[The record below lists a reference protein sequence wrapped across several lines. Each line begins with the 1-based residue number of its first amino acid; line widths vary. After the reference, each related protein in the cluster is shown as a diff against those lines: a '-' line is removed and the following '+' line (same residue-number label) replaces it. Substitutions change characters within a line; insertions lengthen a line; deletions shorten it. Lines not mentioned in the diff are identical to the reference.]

1 MKPGSAVSP
10 CTPCRMPCF
19 LGSAV
24 NCVLEPAMAGPSA
37 AALNFQ
43 GRARGAIASAPRRS
57 GPAG

>member
-1 MKPGSAVSP
+1 MKPGSAALP
-10 CTPCRMPCF
+10 CTPCRVPCF

-24 NCVLEPAMAGPSA
+24 NCVLETATAGLPA

-43 GRARGAIASAPRRS
+43 GRACGVIASTPRRS